1 MAEFGIVGS
10 NNDMHLG
17 SSQSHSFRGDSLCT
31 YNGTD
36 QTRQTLIFNAND
48 FNFHLDSTR
57 RLLYRRNKILPLSDG
72 AKTARSVSEARG
84 GTTRLKRMPMRN

>member
-57 RLLYRRNKILPLSDG
+57 RLLYRRNKIPPSRMERKPRD
-72 AKTARSVSEARG
+72 RFRRRG
-84 GTTRLKRMPMRN
+84 VGRPD